1 MGYVEKIMGMVEEYM
16 GMMGKKDKEDP
27 VMCCKAMTASCLA
40 CSHGVSI
47 EEVCAYRP
55 DVTGC
60 PKDDNRLIDEENKKQ
75 DKKKYKWGEKE
86 VTVKDKKDDKKTSD
100 FDSYIKDRFAFD
112 HNQLMNK
119 QKKDKEAEKN
129 QMDKKREDLEKQKQT
144 WL

>member
-1 MGYVEKIMGMVEEYM
+1 MG
-16 GMMGKKDKEDP
+16 
-27 VMCCKAMTASCLA
+27 
-40 CSHGVSI
+40 
-47 EEVCAYRP
+47 P

-129 QMDKKREDLEKQKQT
+129 QMDKKREDLEKQKQK
-144 WL
+144 WLDQMSRYNKEDKKDNEGQKEGKDKKDEEDKKQ